1 VVSKLRL
8 ALDDALKNII
18 AGIEEVA
25 RYGTFILLLAA
36 MVCTVLLTIAAVIA
50 FALSFHFGGT
60 LRSICVFVAA
70 LVLLF
75 CEYVVW
81 LRVKWY
87 SNYWDKIGDSGT
99 Y

>member
-1 VVSKLRL
+1 MSKLRL
-8 ALDDALKNII
+8 ALDDAMKNIV

-25 RYGTFILLLAA
+25 RYGTFILMWTAL
-36 MVCTVLLTIAAVIA
+36 VCTVLAIIAAVIA
-50 FALSFHFGGT
+50 FGISFHYGGT
-60 LRSICVFVAA
+60 LRSICVFAA
-70 LVLLF
+70 AVVLLF

>member
-1 VVSKLRL
+1 MSKLRE

-25 RYGTFILLLAA
+25 RYGTFILMWTAL
-36 MVCTVLLTIAAVIA
+36 VCTVLVIIAAVIA

-60 LRSICVFVAA
+60 LASICVFVVAV
-70 LVLLF
+70 VLLF

-87 SNYWDKIGDSGT
+87 SNYWDKIGDDGT